1 MCFHFFEPAGKGA
14 LDEAFTISRFLLKGT
29 HTHTRTNARA
39 RTLCSQQMSLSAA
52 FCIQGQADFK
62 YVDTRYKLY
71 KWDTRNVIMPMLKV
85 TSVILDNYIY
95 MPGPGSP

>member
-1 MCFHFFEPAGKGA
+1 
-14 LDEAFTISRFLLKGT
+14 
-29 HTHTRTNARA
+29 
-39 RTLCSQQMSLSAA
+39 MSLSAA